1 MSTISN
7 SMRAATTG
15 LHAERLRMDV
25 ISANIANANSM
36 RTPDQEAYRRKM
48 VVLTNTD
55 EGVAVRRILP
65 DQAPLRAVPEP
76 DNPFADEDGLVYY
89 SNVNPITEMVN
100 LMTAS
105 RSYEANVSAFNA
117 GKSMVRAA
125 LNIGRV

>member
-1 MSTISN
+1 MSIIN
-7 SMRAATTG
+7 SMRSSSSG
-15 LHAERLRMDV
+15 LLAERLRMDV

-36 RTPDQEAYRRKM
+36 QTPDQEAYRRKM
-48 VVLTNTD
+48 VVLVNNGD
-55 EGVAVRRILP
+55 GVEVQEIKN

-76 DNPFADEDGLVYY
+76 DNPFRDENGLVYY
-89 SNVNPITEMVN
+89 SNVNPITEMVD

-117 GKSMVRAA
+117 GKSMMRAA

>member
-1 MSTISN
+1 
-7 SMRAATTG
+7 
-15 LHAERLRMDV
+15 MDV

-48 VVLTNTD
+48 VVLTKGD
-55 EGVAVRRILP
+55 EGVTVQRIM
-65 DQAPLRAVPEP
+65 DDEAPLRAVPEP
-76 DNPFADEDGLVYY
+76 DNPFADEQGLVYY